1 MTYLLFIFHL
11 LILCFSFEVVK
22 RTEKRRKKLKAAAH
36 NDTGHHQRN
45 REVELATLRQLPTNN
60 NFVTENN
67 VLYNLSTFPGKLKEI
82 KDCDL
87 VASFLLH
94 ICIEYKGII
103 SICPGVYI

>member
-1 MTYLLFIFHL
+1 MLFIFHL
-11 LILCFSFEVVK
+11 LTLSFSSEVVK

-67 VLYNLSTFPGKLKEI
+67 VLYNLSTFPG
-82 KDCDL
+82 
-87 VASFLLH
+87 
-94 ICIEYKGII
+94 
-103 SICPGVYI
+103 